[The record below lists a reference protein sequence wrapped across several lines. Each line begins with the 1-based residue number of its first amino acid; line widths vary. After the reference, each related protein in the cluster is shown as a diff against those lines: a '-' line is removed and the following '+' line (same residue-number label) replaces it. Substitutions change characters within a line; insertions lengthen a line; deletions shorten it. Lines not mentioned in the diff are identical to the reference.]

1 MSVAM
6 VDQDLRELV
15 SGRSER
21 GYFAYDMRDVE
32 VSSSGK
38 YLEGRAVPYNVWT
51 DTGGYMERIMPG
63 TFAKS
68 IQEAANGLPLLL
80 SHDSRK
86 FPVGVAERWTEQPDG
101 LIGLWRM
108 DEDDEAAVMA
118 HSKAGKGMLSSLSV
132 GFVPI
137 ENWVDDDGGKRDVN
151 NEVEIDDTGK
161 VWVTRRQARLL
172 EVSLTPTPAYAGAAV
187 LAVREL
193 LAAAWGR
200 VAVPDAG
207 GVRAERPKLAAMA
220 ARMKEMGL

>member
-6 VDQDLRELV
+6 VDKDVRKLLGGRAARRYLDYAMREV
-15 SGRSER
+15 ETNAPGR
-21 GYFAYDMRDVE
+21 F
-32 VSSSGK
+32 
-38 YLEGRAVPYNVWT
+38 LEGRAVPYNVWT
-51 DTGGYMERIMPG
+51 YTGSYMERIMPG
-63 TFAKS
+63 AFAKS

-108 DEDDEAAVMA
+108 DEDDDTAMRALA
-118 HSKAGKGMLSSLSV
+118 KAGKGMLSSLSV

-151 NEVEIDDTGK
+151 NEVTVDDTGM

-172 EVSLTPTPAYAGAAV
+172 EVSLTPTPAYAGADV
-187 LAVREL
+187 LAVREFR
-193 LAAAWGR
+193 AAAGGR

>member
-6 VDQDLRELV
+6 VDQDLRKLLGGRASRGYLDYAMREV
-15 SGRSER
+15 ETSASGR
-21 GYFAYDMRDVE
+21 F
-32 VSSSGK
+32 
-38 YLEGRAVPYNVWT
+38 LEGRAVPYNVWT
-51 DTGGYMERIMPG
+51 DTGWYMERIMPG
-63 TFAKS
+63 TFTKS

-80 SHDSRK
+80 FHDSRK
-86 FPVGVAERWTEQPDG
+86 FPVGVAEQWREESDG
-101 LIGLWRM
+101 LYGVWRM
-108 DEDDEAAVMA
+108 DEDDDAAMRA
-118 HSKAGKGMLSSLSV
+118 LAKAGKGMLSSLSV

-137 ENWVDDDGGKRDVN
+137 ENWIDDDGRLRDVN
-151 NEVEIDDTGK
+151 NEVEIDDTGM

-172 EVSLTPTPAYAGAAV
+172 EVSLTPTPAYAGADV

-193 LAAAWGR
+193 RAAAGDR